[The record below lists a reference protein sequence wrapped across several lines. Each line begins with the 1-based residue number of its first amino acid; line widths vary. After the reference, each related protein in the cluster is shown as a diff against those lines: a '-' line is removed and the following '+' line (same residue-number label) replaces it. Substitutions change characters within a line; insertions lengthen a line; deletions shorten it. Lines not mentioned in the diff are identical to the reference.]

1 MTTSRSS
8 IGKQITRPGKVKK
21 VMGEY
26 KKGKL
31 KSSSGKKVKKR
42 KQAIA
47 IALSEAQRKRRSQMG
62 PHTLIKR
69 PHNLDEI
76 VGRPTGQGYGA
87 ARKGPQVM
95 GPPQNVVV
103 DEDYEQGKAFK
114 VEDQIMAETKLTK
127 AEQALK
133 ENNPEKF
140 KKLMDRR
147 QGSSARQMRLSQ
159 QKKAED
165 AGSRK
170 TTPRGGI
177 TAMTLGAGP
186 AVMGIVRAGSGLY
199 KILNDKSNKTFK
211 NIQEASKA
219 AKQKGKFKVGDKT
232 YNSLA
237 AANKARRAEK
247 IDMKGLGP
255 KPGKRGQT
263 FNVKTKAADKP
274 ATQQLTGAAKRSK
287 LEAAGRAAD
296 KMTRTARNKKITSSA
311 KKAIPPAIIA
321 TAATRGSKPEFKPLS
336 ELPTSTV
343 ATRKPPVPLKPRPDR
358 KPTAPKKGPVQ
369 GPKDKPLKPLE
380 GGVRYINNPFGKGKI
395 KVDSSDEGMA
405 FEEYGEKMGGRLNK
419 TVRRRMGGKVRG
431 YGKAMRGY

>member
-1 MTTSRSS
+1 
-8 IGKQITRPGKVKK
+8 
-21 VMGEY
+21 
-26 KKGKL
+26 
-31 KSSSGKKVKKR
+31 
-42 KQAIA
+42 
-47 IALSEAQRKRRSQMG
+47 
-62 PHTLIKR
+62 
-69 PHNLDEI
+69 
-76 VGRPTGQGYGA
+76 
-87 ARKGPQVM
+87 
-95 GPPQNVVV
+95 
-103 DEDYEQGKAFK
+103 
-114 VEDQIMAETKLTK
+114 MAETKLTK

-311 KKAIPPAIIA
+311 A
-321 TAATRGSKPEFKPLS
+321 GSPSQDKPLS

>member
-1 MTTSRSS
+1 
-8 IGKQITRPGKVKK
+8 
-21 VMGEY
+21 
-26 KKGKL
+26 
-31 KSSSGKKVKKR
+31 
-42 KQAIA
+42 
-47 IALSEAQRKRRSQMG
+47 
-62 PHTLIKR
+62 
-69 PHNLDEI
+69 
-76 VGRPTGQGYGA
+76 
-87 ARKGPQVM
+87 
-95 GPPQNVVV
+95 
-103 DEDYEQGKAFK
+103 
-114 VEDQIMAETKLTK
+114 MAETKLTK

-133 ENNPEKF
+133 KNNPEKF

-177 TAMTLGAGP
+177 TAMSLGAGP

-321 TAATRGSKPEFKPLS
+321 TAATRGSKPE
-336 ELPTSTV
+336 STTRPNSTIADV
-343 ATRKPPVPLKPRPDR
+343 KRKPKPPTTANISTKPIR
-358 KPTAPKKGPVQ
+358 KPVSGTGRGNMAGKNMGSESVSEYFGDMQ
-369 GPKDKPLKPLE
+369 GRNTKVRLPL
-380 GGVRYINNPFGKGKI
+380 GMGTID
-395 KVDSSDEGMA
+395 VDSSDEGMA
-405 FEEYGEKMGGRLNK
+405 FEEFDQKKGGRLNK

>member
-1 MTTSRSS
+1 
-8 IGKQITRPGKVKK
+8 
-21 VMGEY
+21 
-26 KKGKL
+26 
-31 KSSSGKKVKKR
+31 
-42 KQAIA
+42 
-47 IALSEAQRKRRSQMG
+47 
-62 PHTLIKR
+62 
-69 PHNLDEI
+69 
-76 VGRPTGQGYGA
+76 
-87 ARKGPQVM
+87 
-95 GPPQNVVV
+95 
-103 DEDYEQGKAFK
+103 
-114 VEDQIMAETKLTK
+114 
-127 AEQALK
+127 
-133 ENNPEKF
+133 
-140 KKLMDRR
+140 
-147 QGSSARQMRLSQ
+147 
-159 QKKAED
+159 
-165 AGSRK
+165 
-170 TTPRGGI
+170 
-177 TAMTLGAGP
+177 MTLGAGP
-186 AVMGIVRAGSGLY
+186 TVMGIVRAGSGLY

-321 TAATRGSKPEFKPLS
+321 TAATRGSKPESKPLS
-336 ELPTSTV
+336 KLPSITV
-343 ATRKPPVPLKPRPDR
+343 PTRKTPVPVDDTPRPKR
-358 KPTAPKKGPVQ
+358 KPVTPKERPVQ
-369 GPKDKPLKPLE
+369 GPKNKPLKPYE
-380 GGVRYINNPFGKGKI
+380 QGVRYIDNPFGKGKI

-405 FEEYGEKMGGRLNK
+405 FEEFDQKKGGRLNK